1 MRSPRALIF
10 VALFLAG
17 AGLRAIDLWHPVDG
31 TVRESWR
38 ECDYASIA
46 RNYYREDSRFLHPRI
61 DWRGDGPGYAEM
73 ELPVT
78 PWATSLLYR
87 TVGFHEVA
95 GRVLV
100 YAFAL
105 LTLAVFFRLAA
116 YLLPPSGAVAAG
128 LFFTLSPLVVRVSN
142 TLQPEALMLLTY
154 ILAVYGFVRWLDSGR
169 WRDWALAA
177 VATALTILAKSSTA
191 HIGILFAVLL
201 IARQGWGALR
211 RPSVWAMAV
220 VALVPPLAWYAYA
233 HGLWVHY
240 GNSLGV
246 SNEYHWIGWDFFTN
260 PKFIKGIVVADVF
273 YAWMPTGALVAVWGV
288 VLRFRERGTQV
299 ALAWLLAVAAFYVV
313 ASRTTDASWAVY
325 YHVVSVPVVALLFG
339 IGVEAL
345 WVFAWRPAWAWVVA
359 VSVPALVVVL
369 AVVHFAHLDLGF
381 GAGPRLM
388 EAVAA
393 AFVACAALAWFAR
406 TRVAA
411 VASGQVS
418 VAVKAAVL
426 ATWMLA
432 AVTVGLEAREVVAE
446 ARPDAMQPF
455 YDCARQFA
463 PMVPAG
469 ELIVVS
475 GGACTDADGY
485 PVAYNEPFMF
495 YWMDRKGFNLCNGEQ
510 SLPAVEALARR
521 GARFFAAKR
530 TSLAMKPGFEQALR
544 ASYPVVSECSKYV
557 LFALAPRA
565 AGEGR

>member
-1 MRSPRALIF
+1 MRSPRPLIF

-87 TVGFHEVA
+87 AVGFHEVA

-100 YAFAL
+100 YALAL

-128 LFFTLSPLVVRVSN
+128 LFFALSPLAVRISN
-142 TLQPEALMLLTY
+142 TLQPEAWMLLTY

-177 VATALTILAKSSTA
+177 VATAVTILAKSSTA
-191 HIGILFAVLL
+191 HIGILFAVLF

-211 RPSVWAMAV
+211 RPSVWAMAA

-260 PKFIKGIVVADVF
+260 PKFIKGILVSDVF
-273 YAWMPTGALVAVWGV
+273 FAWMPTGILVAVWGV
-288 VLRFRERGTQV
+288 VMRFRERGTQV
-299 ALAWLLAVAAFYVV
+299 ALAWLLAVAVFYVV

-345 WVFAWRPAWAWVVA
+345 GALPGGQHGRGWWRSPCPR
-359 VSVPALVVVL
+359 SSRPRRRALRTPR
-369 AVVHFAHLDLGF
+369 LGF
-381 GAGPRLM
+381 GAGRVSWRPWPRRSWLSPHWPGLRGRGRRRGGRPDLRRRQGGR
-388 EAVAA
+388 AGH
-393 AFVACAALAWFAR
+393 LDAR
-406 TRVAA
+406 RRDGRPRGARGA
-411 VASGQVS
+411 GGGPPRRD
-418 VAVKAAVL
+418 AAVL
-426 ATWMLA
+426 RLRA
-432 AVTVGLEAREVVAE
+432 AV
-446 ARPDAMQPF
+446 
-455 YDCARQFA
+455 CAA
-463 PMVPAG
+463 GSAG

-475 GGACTDADGY
+475 GDHCTDADGY

-495 YWMDRKGFNLCNGEQ
+495 YWMDRKGFNLCTAQQ
-510 SLPAVEALARR
+510 SLPAVQAFARR
-521 GARFFAAKR
+521 GARFFAAKG
-530 TSLAMKPGFEQALR
+530 SLPMKPGFEHVIR
-544 ASYPVVSECSKYV
+544 ATYPVLSECIV
-557 LFALAPRA
+557 LRPVCPA
-565 AGEGR
+565 AGRRGGSPP